1 MLTCSVLYFSMKI
14 FRETKESE
22 LQNLLRAKRELE
34 AKLTKH
40 GHSFQDDVETAS
52 KMEMSIG
59 NIYTTHTH
67 FCDWAYWTCCSVA
80 GRNSGEWWMQ
90 AESEPSIVSANQLQ
104 TNTFKGPEFAHA
116 SLEMDGPFL
125 NINKGLY

>member
-1 MLTCSVLYFSMKI
+1 MYFFQTERNARERLRESRDAAVEGEKQALTRASAFEADRDKIQRQFKVSISESNDILAIIFAMLTCSLLYFSIKI

-59 NIYTTHTH
+59 NISTH
-67 FCDWAYWTCCSVA
+67 FRD
-80 GRNSGEWWMQ
+80 
-90 AESEPSIVSANQLQ
+90 
-104 TNTFKGPEFAHA
+104 
-116 SLEMDGPFL
+116 
-125 NINKGLY
+125 

>member
-1 MLTCSVLYFSMKI
+1 MKAKSKRSHEPVRLKPTETRYSDSLRSLSQNEIFNKYIYSVVFAIFSIKI

-59 NIYTTHTH
+59 NIYTTRTR
-67 FCDWAYWTCCSVA
+67 D
-80 GRNSGEWWMQ
+80 
-90 AESEPSIVSANQLQ
+90 
-104 TNTFKGPEFAHA
+104 
-116 SLEMDGPFL
+116 
-125 NINKGLY
+125 